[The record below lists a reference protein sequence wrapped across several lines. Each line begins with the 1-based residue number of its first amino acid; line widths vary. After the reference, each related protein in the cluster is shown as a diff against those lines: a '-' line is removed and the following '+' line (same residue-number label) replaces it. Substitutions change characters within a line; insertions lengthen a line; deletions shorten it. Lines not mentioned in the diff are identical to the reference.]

1 MDLIKKICTILIFC
15 ISSLNAIAHPA
26 PVVNFVVSGFCYKD
40 TAYFTNTT
48 TRATNYQWSIF
59 YQNDTIFQDTVTNLK
74 FRFPHKGT
82 YTVELMAYN
91 GHVVYTDREIVI
103 DSITTSHFAYQD
115 CFSQYINMSVCYT
128 SCKWLFGDGKSSTE
142 INPIHYY
149 DSTGRYKVTLIAYG
163 LTRTDTISDSV
174 NVYIINNLSGNFFY
188 RIYKD
193 SVLFVANDSV
203 SGPFT
208 QYNWTFGD
216 GQVAY
221 LSSLTHGRKVWH
233 TYQDKDSTYTVFL
246 QAKSICLYSY
256 SSQNIFVPDSAPAT
270 DTYIYPNPLS
280 GEILHL
286 ATNLKEN
293 ITSVSLVNCL
303 GETIQGLV
311 FSNTVKGYDIDVGGL
326 STGIYILNMYYE
338 GGVRRFKILRL

>member
-1 MDLIKKICTILIFC
+1 
-15 ISSLNAIAHPA
+15 
-26 PVVNFVVSGFCYKD
+26 
-40 TAYFTNTT
+40 
-48 TRATNYQWSIF
+48 
-59 YQNDTIFQDTVTNLK
+59 
-74 FRFPHKGT
+74 
-82 YTVELMAYN
+82 MAYN